1 MLEGLAA
8 TLEVSAFGKVAR
20 ESAWLYPAANLI
32 HLLGLVWLVGGIGLV
47 DLRLVGAFR
56 ALPLVALSRALT
68 PFAIAGIL
76 MLAASGTVLFAAD
89 ASALVRS
96 PRFLTKLLLIA
107 IALANALAFRFWW
120 RGEEV
125 PPRLLKIL
133 AGASLLLWISVAALG
148 RLIAYA

>member
-1 MLEGLAA
+1 
-8 TLEVSAFGKVAR
+8 
-20 ESAWLYPAANLI
+20 
-32 HLLGLVWLVGGIGLV
+32 V

-89 ASALVRS
+89 AGALVRS

-107 IALANALAFRFWW
+107 IALTNALAFRFWW

-125 PPRLLKIL
+125 PPWPLKIL